1 MCWVKPGFGWF
12 SRPHE
17 TGPRMPRGGP
27 ESRRKRFLYWS
38 AAVAAGVALTA
49 VPAQP
54 SLASADTP
62 PPGDQAEIVAQ
73 SVRAPTLHIT
83 FSDPTF
89 SNKWQPLAFEVGPA
103 SLRPSFRLI
112 CDACPGVN
120 NAFHYIFHSPATPR
134 VTVMQAVLVDAGSL
148 VLMFT
153 QGGQVNLFELNF

>member
-1 MCWVKPGFGWF
+1 MRWVKPGFGWF

-17 TGPRMPRGGP
+17 TGPRMPLGGP
-27 ESRRKRFLYWS
+27 EPGRKRFLYWS

-49 VPAQP
+49 APAQP
-54 SLASADTP
+54 SLASTDTP
-62 PPGDQAEIVAQ
+62 APGDPAEIVAQ

-83 FSDPTF
+83 FSDPMV
-89 SNKWQPLAFEVGPA
+89 SNKWQTLAFEVGPA

-120 NAFHYIFHSPATPR
+120 YAFHYLFHSPTTSR
-134 VTVMQAVLVDAGSL
+134 VSVMQAVFVDAGSV
-148 VLMFT
+148 VLMLT

>member
-1 MCWVKPGFGWF
+1 MRWVRPGFGWF

-17 TGPRMPRGGP
+17 TGPGAALGGP
-27 ESRRKRFLYWS
+27 GSRRKRLFYW
-38 AAVAAGVALTA
+38 AAVVAAGVAITA
-49 VPAQP
+49 ASAQS
-54 SLASADTP
+54 SLASTDIPAPADP
-62 PPGDQAEIVAQ
+62 APVVAQ

-83 FSDPTF
+83 FSNPMF
-89 SNKWQPLAFEVGPA
+89 SNKWQPLAFEIGPA